1 MAAGGFENENDY
13 FDFIQYLYEEE
24 PVLMSFN
31 PTPAF
36 MQIFVYYNNQ
46 TFDVFKD
53 LLVELNDNMEDFQ
66 LLEKGYEKFY
76 VRVMSPFHYADQY
89 NKCWECIS
97 LNRSIIYLANNLIQ

>member
-1 MAAGGFENENDY
+1 MY
-13 FDFIQYLYEEE
+13 KEE
-24 PVLMSFN
+24 PVFMSFN

-53 LLVELNDNMEDFQ
+53 LLVELNNNMEDFQ

-76 VRVMSPFHYADQY
+76 VRETSSLHYADQY
-89 NKCWECIS
+89 KCWECIS
-97 LNRSIIYLANNLIQ
+97 LNRSIIDLANNLIQ

>member
-24 PVLMSFN
+24 AVLMTFN

-36 MQIFVYYNNQ
+36 MQIFFYNNNQ

-53 LLVELNDNMEDFQ
+53 LLVELNDDMDDFQ

-76 VRVMSPFHYADQY
+76 VREVSPLHYADQH

-97 LNRSIIYLANNLIQ
+97 LNRSIIDLANNLIQ